1 MSDWLHEAWKQGVG
15 SDAIKTTDLVNRT
28 FTIVSVAL
36 KDVEEEKGGQTQIRQ
51 TYVGT
56 IRFDLEHE
64 NVDAWLGGAG
74 VKTQIDAAL
83 ARKALPLRVKLVLD
97 GKAYALVDPGD
108 SPPAVLPAEPP
119 SAVTA
124 GQQPSAD
131 LIALIKDWTQ
141 EVGGMGEVQRAL
153 NTKTLMPPIALALA
167 YSPEGVLTW
176 RLSSLSDAQITE
188 LRLALRGEWRPE
200 PELVAEPG
208 DQIPFE

>member
-1 MSDWLHEAWKQGVG
+1 MSEWLHEAWKQGVG

-28 FTIVSVAL
+28 FTILSVAL

-64 NVDAWLGGAG
+64 NVDAWLGGSG
-74 VKTQIDAAL
+74 GKKQKKAAP
-83 ARKALPLRVKLVLD
+83 APQAPPLRGEV
-97 GKAYALVDPGD
+97 
-108 SPPAVLPAEPP
+108 
-119 SAVTA
+119 
-124 GQQPSAD
+124 
-131 LIALIKDWTQ
+131 ALIKDWTQ